1 MLLLTRGTN
10 QLGCL
15 HVGEDRGRLNLS
27 AYSLNA
33 FSNLRGIAILDGK
46 MAQMSARKLIARWLP
61 AVVMM
66 GIIFALSSLPSSRI
80 PSYGPIDIL
89 IKKGGHALGYGLLG
103 LSYYF
108 ALPKRLT
115 KFYRAITA
123 LMMAILFALSDEY
136 HQSFVQGRS
145 SSLVDIFVDGVGA
158 TIAIV
163 VGVSYSSN
171 SRSNSNS

>member
-1 MLLLTRGTN
+1 MYSDLLGSVIR
-10 QLGCL
+10 
-15 HVGEDRGRLNLS
+15 
-27 AYSLNA
+27 
-33 FSNLRGIAILDGK
+33 DGK
-46 MAQMSARKLIARWLP
+46 MTHMSARNLITRWLP

-66 GIIFALSSLPSSRI
+66 GIIFTLSSLPSSRI
-80 PSYGPIDIL
+80 PYYGPVDTL

-108 ALPKRLT
+108 ALPKRLS

-123 LMMAILFALSDEY
+123 LMMAILFAMSDEY

-145 SSLVDIFVDGVGA
+145 SSLIDIIVDGIGA

-163 VGVSYSSN
+163 VGANYSSN
-171 SRSNSNS
+171 SRSNSSS